1 MDHNRLDELKQQH
14 PKTTD
19 YKKRRK
25 ESLDMINRDIKFENQ
40 LKEEIKNLNIT
51 LSECYNLEK

>member
-1 MDHNRLDELKQQH
+1 MDHNRLDKLKQQH
-14 PKTTD
+14 PKTID
-19 YKKRRK
+19 YKKQRK

-51 LSECYNLEK
+51 LSQCQNLEK